1 MVAQPHSLKPNSKRL
16 NKLILSIPLWH
27 SCMLVQRTTKLSIH
41 VYLVFIWLDL
51 SATFETLVFSLFA
64 ILPLVHHFHKS
75 TLSNVLL
82 PLSAVQPAVFPS
94 RTDSFLTYWPRPF
107 SLYVLFPSE
116 VVQAH
121 STNFHPHIDYLFWFM
136 FLFHSFCLLLCKIMS
151 PVQHV
156 LIFLSP
162 LLVPPQER
170 TDYLSA
176 PNLEENKPWIID

>member
-75 TLSNVLL
+75 TLSNLLL
-82 PLSAVQPAVFPS
+82 PLSLPSSLLSSPQGQIASWPTDLGHSLCMFSSQVKLSKHTVQISILILIICFGLCFYFILFV
-94 RTDSFLTYWPRPF
+94 SFF
-107 SLYVLFPSE
+107 AKSCH
-116 VVQAH
+116 QC
-121 STNFHPHIDYLFWFM
+121 NMFWFSYHL
-136 FLFHSFCLLLCKIMS
+136 FLFLHKKEQTICQLL
-151 PVQHV
+151 
-156 LIFLSP
+156 
-162 LLVPPQER
+162 
-170 TDYLSA
+170 T
-176 PNLEENKPWIID
+176 